1 MHRWIWD
8 LRETPPAR
16 PAGGGGGGGGFGRQQ
31 PMLTG
36 SFSVRLT
43 ANGQT
48 LTQPLVVK
56 PDPRTK

>member
-1 MHRWIWD
+1 
-8 LRETPPAR
+8 
-16 PAGGGGGGGGFGRQQ
+16 
-31 PMLTG
+31 MLTG